1 MMVSATDILN
11 ASVLIVDDQASNV
24 RLLEQLLSK
33 AGYTSV
39 ASTTNPQDVWA
50 PHRENPFDLFLAE
63 DLAMGPKL
71 FIQSGRKERAVNF

>member
-33 AGYTSV
+33 AGYTLV
-39 ASTTNPQDVWA
+39 ASTTNPQEVWA
-50 PHRENPFDLFLAE
+50 LHRTNQYDLILSEN
-63 DLAMGPKL
+63 LAMVPKL
-71 FIQSGRKERAVNF
+71 SIQSGRKERAVNF